1 MRLSLLVGLVI
12 LLGGCGERQP
22 GVPSTTMPAQ
32 IVVFAAASTTDV
44 LREAGHRFGES
55 HHGITVVFSFDASSS
70 LARQIRAGAAA
81 DIFISAD
88 ERWMDDAAAAG
99 EIREGTRTALLG
111 NSLVLIAPVRGNQP
125 RVEMNRNFNLAAS
138 NPWMTRIAVGDPAHV
153 PAGRYARQALESL
166 GWWASVE
173 PLLVPAQD
181 VRAALRLVEI
191 GETDAGIVYS
201 TDAARSQRVTVVAEF
216 PGDTH
221 EPIRYPVALCNG
233 AGANAAE
240 FVRFLRTTEMAGVF
254 ERAGFRVL
262 PGEAGK
268 TPGGGG

>member
-1 MRLSLLVGLVI
+1 
-12 LLGGCGERQP
+12 
-22 GVPSTTMPAQ
+22 MPAQ